1 MKIDKGIFLSICMAS
16 LTSSALICGIVYY
29 FIDQSL
35 FDKLMIY
42 KVGKLSLLLI
52 IFIAILIIAIVYST
66 AVLSTIR
73 HNEKALLTGMI
84 KAENGTYHKDTNHS
98 IRSIENDI
106 ESNLLKISKQIE
118 DSRKTVQKLVDE
130 KKLIESQTIEDVV
143 TKERHRLARELHD
156 SVSQQ
161 LFAISMMISAINEL
175 GDTTYQEQ
183 LRYIEKMAVNAQS
196 EMRALLLH
204 LRPVQLEGK
213 SLKEG
218 VEKLL
223 ADLTNRQALQ
233 LKWKIDDISLSKGV
247 EDHLFRI
254 IQEALSNTLRHANAK
269 TFEIRIRSI
278 EDFVLVRMIDDGIGF
293 DIEKRKTGSYGI
305 QSISERASEIGGT
318 AKIVSIPNRG
328 TQIEVKVPVIE

>member
-1 MKIDKGIFLSICMAS
+1 MKIDKGIFLSICLAAF
-16 LTSSALICGIVYY
+16 TSSILICSIVYY
-29 FIDQSL
+29 FIDDTL
-35 FDKLMIY
+35 FDKLLIF
-42 KVGKLSLLLI
+42 KLGNFSLILI
-52 IFIAILIIAIVYST
+52 IFIAIIIISIVFST
-66 AVLSTIR
+66 AVLNTIR
-73 HNEKALLTGMI
+73 HNEKALLNGMI
-84 KAENGTYHKDTNHS
+84 KAENGTFHKETNNA
-98 IRSIENDI
+98 IRFIDNDI
-106 ESNLLKISKQIE
+106 EHNLIKISKQIE

-175 GDTTYQEQ
+175 GDTSFKEQ
-183 LRYIEKMAVNAQS
+183 LQYIEKMAVNAQS

-233 LKWKIDDISLSKGV
+233 LKWKIEDITLSKGV

-254 IQEALSNTLRHANAK
+254 IQEVLSNTLRHANAK
-269 TFEIRIRSI
+269 TFEIRIRKI

-305 QSISERASEIGGT
+305 QSISERSSEIGGT